1 MPPHP
6 SSNVQQAR
14 EALAGRL
21 REIRRDAGIS
31 GRELAVRCGWSDAKA
46 SRIGNA
52 KTPPSDADIRAWCR
66 ACGAD
71 DQVTDL
77 IEANRQSADAHIQWR
92 RLQRGGL
99 RHVQESTEG
108 LYRRTRLFRVY
119 VSDVI
124 PGFLQT
130 PGYATALLSSIA
142 DFRGTPDD
150 VAEAVKVRMRRNAV
164 LENAAH
170 RFSFLLEESVL
181 RYRLCTIEA
190 MAAQLGHLLEVMDR
204 QNAAVGIIPFSSR
217 RAAWPMPT
225 FTIFDDA
232 RVHADT
238 LDAASTLTQP
248 DQVDL
253 YARAFGRLS
262 RGAVR
267 GAAARSLVSSALE
280 FLGQEDGSGTAR
292 RSTS

>member
-1 MPPHP
+1 MTPHP
-6 SSNVQQAR
+6 SSSVQQAR

-21 REIRRDAGIS
+21 REIRRDAGIT
-31 GRELAVRCGWSDAKA
+31 GRELAVRLRWSDSKV

-71 DQVTDL
+71 GQAPDL
-77 IEANRQSADAHIQWR
+77 IEANRQSADAHVQWR
-92 RLQRGGL
+92 RFQRGGL
-99 RHVQESTEG
+99 RHVQASTES
-108 LYRRTRLFRVY
+108 LYQRTRLFRVY

-130 PGYATALLSSIA
+130 QGYATALLTSIA

-150 VAEAVKVRMRRNAV
+150 VSEAVKVRMRRNAV
-164 LENAAH
+164 LDNAAH
-170 RFSFLLEESVL
+170 RFSFVLEESVL
-181 RYRLCTIEA
+181 RHRLSTVET
-190 MAAQLGHLLEVMDR
+190 MAAQLGHLLTVMDL
-204 QNAAVGIIPFSSR
+204 QNVAVGVIPFTAQR
-217 RAAWPMPT
+217 TIWPMPT
-225 FTIFDDA
+225 FTIFDDT

-248 DQVDL
+248 NQVDL
-253 YARAFGRLS
+253 YAAAFERLS

-267 GAAARSLVSSALE
+267 GAAARSLVTSALTS
-280 FLGQEDGSGTAR
+280 LG
-292 RSTS
+292 